1 MTGVP
6 SLLVGSGCRG
16 LLRFWDV
23 VGQQPQRQP
32 RLALQQLHDRRRGTG
47 GSPPASRGSW
57 GHRNGSWTAVPGA
70 RATDTTSRVAWSTAR
85 WPARSPGSPSGRPNG
100 NSIPAT
106 RGAPTE
112 AVNSGSID
120 NDTVAMPCT
129 SITRWTSPTDRQQIG
144 HTGTNTA
151 TSTASSAMRAAMAGA
166 VEESSSVGWRM

>member
-1 MTGVP
+1 MAGPVTG
-6 SLLVGSGCRG
+6 
-16 LLRFWDV
+16 
-23 VGQQPQRQP
+23 QPEW
-32 RLALQQLHDRRRGTG
+32 
-47 GSPPASRGSW
+47 PPERELD
-57 GHRNGSWTAVPGA
+57 PGY
-70 RATDTTSRVAWSTAR
+70 
-85 WPARSPGSPSGRPNG
+85 
-100 NSIPAT
+100 